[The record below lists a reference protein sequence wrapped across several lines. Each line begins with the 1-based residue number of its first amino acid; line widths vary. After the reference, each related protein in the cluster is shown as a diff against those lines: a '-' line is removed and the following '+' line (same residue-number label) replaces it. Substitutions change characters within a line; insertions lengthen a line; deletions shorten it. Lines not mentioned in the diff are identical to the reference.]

1 MKTFKIIINSLL
13 ILIISG
19 FQVMKGQADGGTVI
33 TERTD
38 LELLNRIRLEHNM
51 KSREEVSYENI
62 DGDPFLY
69 KNLVPGSL
77 ILKTGENIPLN
88 LRYDM
93 FKGEIQFGQK
103 NEIYALINPE
113 NVSSVLIDTL
123 GFIYT
128 RYLKSTGDFGLT
140 ENSWFILNKDGKCK
154 LLTCKNLRLQAAVP
168 PKPYKEEGIPAKF
181 VQTIDTYYLK
191 VANKNAVRVNSKK
204 DLFEYLS
211 DKKDLLNEFIKSN
224 KLGTK
229 KMEDLARIVSYY
241 NSL

>member
-1 MKTFKIIINSLL
+1 MI

-19 FQVMKGQADGGTVI
+19 FQVMNGQADGGTVI
-33 TERTD
+33 TERPD

-51 KSREEVSYENI
+51 KSREEVSYETI

-69 KNLVPGSL
+69 KDFVPGSL

-88 LRYDM
+88 LRYDI
-93 FKGEIQFGQK
+93 FKSEIQFGQK

-113 NVSSVLIDTL
+113 NVSTVEIDSL
-123 GFIYT
+123 RFVYA
-128 RYLKSTGDFGLT
+128 RYLKSSGDIASS
-140 ENSWFILNKDGKCK
+140 ENTWFILKEDGKCR
-154 LLTCKNLRLQAAVP
+154 LLIRKNLRLQAAAP
-168 PKPYKEEGIPAKF
+168 PKPYKEEGVPAKF
-181 VQTIDTYYLK
+181 VHTGDLYYLM
-191 VANKNAVRVNSKK
+191 VTNKNAVRVNSKK

-211 DKKDLLNEFIKSN
+211 DKKDLLNEFINSN

-229 KMEDLARIVSYY
+229 KLEDLVKVVSYY